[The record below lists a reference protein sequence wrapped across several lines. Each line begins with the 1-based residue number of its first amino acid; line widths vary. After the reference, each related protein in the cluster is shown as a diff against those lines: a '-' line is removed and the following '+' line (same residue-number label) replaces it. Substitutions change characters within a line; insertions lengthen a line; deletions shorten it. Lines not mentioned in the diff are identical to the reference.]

1 MMTRGQSLRGR
12 DREQTG
18 TEEQVV
24 SAAAQDKRSQ
34 ESSSFPWRPLGGGVE
49 GRPLGRRGA
58 SLHTLFHTLWRLNR
72 HMHFL
77 NQTPQQ
83 SRAEQL
89 QQAYTILLVSN
100 PICLP
105 SSAQGGAVHMSYHL
119 KRLLVHEHTYV
130 FWCVLHPQF
139 LYTPVWGPG

>member
-1 MMTRGQSLRGR
+1 MISFSFLYGMVASRLLGVYNGMAVGIFPSCMERG
-12 DREQTG
+12 
-18 TEEQVV
+18 
-24 SAAAQDKRSQ
+24 
-34 ESSSFPWRPLGGGVE
+34 PLWSTLPLVE
-49 GRPLGRRGA
+49 GRPLGRRGT

-105 SSAQGGAVHMSYHL
+105 SSPQGGAVHMSYHL